1 MSGLAAQAD
10 PAVPETSPAEPVV
23 VVVPRQAAAV
33 AEPEPDGDE
42 MPLPEDA
49 RTVFLGGLFV
59 LACLA
64 AMYVASDIV
73 LPVVLAIMLKLL
85 LQPLVRVLDGL
96 HVPRVL
102 GALLAILLL
111 IGIVAGIGTAVTRP
125 AASWIGKLPDVL
137 PRVERELRPLGR
149 PLRALQH
156 AMTELEHLTA
166 GTPTPA
172 PPPRTAATPAPSRS
186 AGPPP
191 AQPPAAAP
199 AASAGAMP
207 LHATA
212 LVQALFSGTSQAIA
226 GFFTALLV
234 LFYLLVSGE
243 TFLRRLVE
251 ILPRFADKRRAV
263 EISLHVERDI
273 SAYLL
278 TITLINAIVGSATA
292 CVMWLCGIGDPLL
305 WGVTAFVLNYV
316 PILGPLSGVV
326 LFAIVGVLSKGALMP
341 GLLPAGLY
349 LIIHLVEGE
358 TVTPMILARRFTV
371 NPVAVVLG
379 LVFWYWMWGV
389 PGAVLSVPMLAI
401 LKIICDDVPPL
412 RAFGHFLEG

>member
-1 MSGLAAQAD
+1 
-10 PAVPETSPAEPVV
+10 
-23 VVVPRQAAAV
+23 
-33 AEPEPDGDE
+33 

-64 AMYVASDIV
+64 AMYVASDIL

-85 LQPLVRVLDGL
+85 LQPLVRVLED
-96 HVPRVL
+96 VRIPRVL
-102 GALLAILLL
+102 GAALAILLL
-111 IGIVAGIGTAVTRP
+111 IGMVAGIGTAVTRP
-125 AASWIGKLPDVL
+125 AAAWIAKLPEVL
-137 PRVERELRPLGR
+137 PRVERELRPLGQ
-149 PLRALQH
+149 PLHAVQRA
-156 AMTELEHLTA
+156 MSELEHLTA
-166 GTPTPA
+166 GPPTPA
-172 PPPRTAATPAPSRS
+172 PPPPHAAMSASPRS
-186 AGPPP
+186 GPP
-191 AQPPAAAP
+191 AQAQPQPAPAAA
-199 AASAGAMP
+199 AGAMP
-207 LHATA
+207 LHTTA

-226 GFFTALLV
+226 GFFTTLLV

-278 TITLINAIVGSATA
+278 TITLINGIVGLATG
-292 CVMWLCGIGDPLL
+292 CVMWLCGVGDPLL
-305 WGVTAFVLNYV
+305 WGVTAFLLNYI

-349 LIIHLVEGE
+349 LVIHLIEGE

-401 LKIICDDVPPL
+401 MKIVCDDVPPL

>member
-1 MSGLAAQAD
+1 MSGLAAEVD
-10 PAVPETSPAEPVV
+10 PAVPELPEPAESVV
-23 VVVPRQAAAV
+23 VVMPPAAATVV
-33 AEPEPDGDE
+33 APEPDDNE

-64 AMYVASDIV
+64 AVYVASDIV

-85 LQPLVRVLDGL
+85 LQPLVRMLDGL

-102 GALLAILLL
+102 GALMAILLL
-111 IGIVAGIGTAVTRP
+111 IAVVAGVGTALTRP
-125 AASWIGKLPDVL
+125 AADWIAKLPDVL

-149 PLRALQH
+149 PLQSLQRA
-156 AMTELEHLTA
+156 MSELEHLA
-166 GTPTPA
+166 GGTPTAAPA
-172 PPPRTAATPAPSRS
+172 PPPRGTDGAGATAAPAKAPH
-186 AGPPP
+186 A
-191 AQPPAAAP
+191 AAAP
-199 AASAGAMP
+199 AVP
-207 LHATA
+207 LHASA
-212 LVQALFSGTSQAIA
+212 LVQALFSGTGQAIT
-226 GFFTALLV
+226 GFFTSLLV

-251 ILPRFADKRRAV
+251 ILPRFGDKRRAV

-278 TITLINAIVGSATA
+278 TITLINAIVGVATG

-316 PILGPLSGVV
+316 PILGPLFGMV
-326 LFAIVGVLSKGALMP
+326 LFAVVGVLSRGALMP
-341 GLLPAGLY
+341 GLVPAGLY
-349 LIIHLVEGE
+349 LIIHLIEGE
-358 TVTPMILARRFTV
+358 TVTPMIMARRFTV